1 LFARQGPNPGEFELF
16 QRPPPALSEFERF
29 VSDSV
34 GQPLERFGSSLIL
47 NRSIGFAVS
56 PTTTVPPDYR
66 LNPGDELDIGLTGA
80 INGDLRL
87 VIDTEGR
94 VFIPH
99 VGPVNLAGV
108 RYGDLTA
115 AIRRQIGERYRDV
128 SVSAVIGHLHGIT
141 VYVTGY
147 AVSPGSYTVSSLS
160 TIVDAVL
167 TAGGP
172 AAGGSFRNIQLRR
185 NGQLVTTLDLY
196 NLLLNGDK
204 SHDAVLQ
211 NNDVLNIEPVGP
223 ELAVVGSVNAS
234 AIFEAKPGETLQD
247 IVRYAGGFNSLAD
260 TSRLVISS
268 LADLDRGG
276 SRQISWQD
284 GQSLPA
290 ERGDIVRE
298 LSLARIARPQERQ
311 AVLATIEGEV
321 DHPGRYFLPP
331 GSKLDDLLARAGGM
345 TGGAFVY
352 GTVVS
357 RESIK
362 VEQQASFARALQN
375 LELTA
380 AAQPLQA
387 SILSG
392 GIAGATAR
400 SQGALQIINRL
411 RDQTPSGRLILN
423 VAPAATTLPANLV
436 LENNDRIFIPPM
448 PKVVGVFGSVF
459 NSGSYLYV
467 PGERLG
473 DYLKLA
479 GGPQKYGDK
488 DDIFVVRANGSVV
501 SVRQVHSLLRSE
513 ALPGDVVFV
522 PIKTSVPLLDKV
534 VTLLSV
540 LSPLATTGLGLAALG
555 L

>member
-1 LFARQGPNPGEFELF
+1 
-16 QRPPPALSEFERF
+16 
-29 VSDSV
+29 
-34 GQPLERFGSSLIL
+34 
-47 NRSIGFAVS
+47 
-56 PTTTVPPDYR
+56 
-66 LNPGDELDIGLTGA
+66 
-80 INGDLRL
+80 
-87 VIDTEGR
+87 
-94 VFIPH
+94 
-99 VGPVNLAGV
+99 
-108 RYGDLTA
+108 
-115 AIRRQIGERYRDV
+115 
-128 SVSAVIGHLHGIT
+128 
-141 VYVTGY
+141 
-147 AVSPGSYTVSSLS
+147 
-160 TIVDAVL
+160 
-167 TAGGP
+167 
-172 AAGGSFRNIQLRR
+172 
-185 NGQLVTTLDLY
+185 
-196 NLLLNGDK
+196 
-204 SHDAVLQ
+204 
-211 NNDVLNIEPVGP
+211 
-223 ELAVVGSVNAS
+223 VNAS
-234 AIFEAKPGETLQD
+234 AIFESKPGETLQD

-290 ERGDIVRE
+290 ERGDIVRV

-321 DHPGRYFLPP
+321 DRPGRYFLPP
-331 GSKLDDLLARAGGM
+331 GSRLDDLLARAGGT

-423 VAPAATTLPANLV
+423 VAPTATTLPANLV